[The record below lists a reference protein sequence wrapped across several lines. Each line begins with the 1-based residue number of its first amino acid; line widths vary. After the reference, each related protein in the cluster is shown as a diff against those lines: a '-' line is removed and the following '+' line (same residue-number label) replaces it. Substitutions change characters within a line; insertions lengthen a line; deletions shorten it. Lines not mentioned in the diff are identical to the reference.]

1 MPNFRLLIQ
10 LATANVQV
18 TLTLI
23 LLHPMQNDFR
33 MNGIIWQAV
42 KYKVHNNLLC
52 AKHRLFCENNSPL
65 CRK

>member
-23 LLHPMQNDFR
+23 LLHPMQNDISNEWDYLASR
-33 MNGIIWQAV
+33 
-42 KYKVHNNLLC
+42 
-52 AKHRLFCENNSPL
+52 
-65 CRK
+65 